1 MAEFTTGSMI
11 QITISDDTVY
21 VSVDGN
27 VLVRA
32 SAPIITLNL
41 TQDHRQLPQMD
52 KTP

>member
-27 VLVRA
+27 ILVRA
-32 SAPIITLNL
+32 SAHIITLNM
-41 TQDHRQLPQMD
+41 TQDHRQPPQVD
-52 KTP
+52 ETP